1 MKIRKIILLI
11 FFVSFTSFSFAA
23 SSQSPVIKKDQGIIV
38 LPQKMKKAIQ
48 GFNPDFEMWK
58 FEDYTPTILNED
70 HEENNP
76 RKLPFAL
83 IVDANKDNIPDVIL
97 DGHDK
102 ERALLVGVISENDE
116 YRVLI
121 IQEKKLVSPRTIEN
135 MFEGKKEYGLSYYL
149 WTLKE
154 TTETKQKNEVFM
166 IGYPQQTTADGELLN
181 DGSIVTYRYLN
192 GKFEAQY
199 LVL

>member
-1 MKIRKIILLI
+1 MKIRKVILSI
-11 FFVSFTSFSFAA
+11 FFVSLTACSFDGSN
-23 SSQSPVIKKDQGIIV
+23 QSPVIKKDQGIIV
-38 LPQKMKKAIQ
+38 LPKKMKKAIEA
-48 GFNPDFEMWK
+48 FNPDFEMWK
-58 FEDYTPTILNED
+58 LEDYTPQVVNDD
-70 HEENNP
+70 HQKDNP

-102 ERALLVGVISENDE
+102 ERALLIGVISENDE

-121 IQEKKLVSPRTIEN
+121 IEEKKLVSPRTIEN

-154 TTETKQKNEVFM
+154 TNETKEKNEVFM
-166 IGYPQQTTADGELLN
+166 VAYPQQTTTDGEL
-181 DGSIVTYRYLN
+181 VTEGYIMEYRYSN
-192 GKFEAQY
+192 GKFQIWDTA
-199 LVL
+199 L